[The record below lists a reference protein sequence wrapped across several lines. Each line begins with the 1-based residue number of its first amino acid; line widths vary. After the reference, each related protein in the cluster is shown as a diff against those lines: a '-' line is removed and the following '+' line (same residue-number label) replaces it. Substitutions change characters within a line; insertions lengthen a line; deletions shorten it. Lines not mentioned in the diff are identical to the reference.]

1 MITTALGQDIQ
12 DPEERKRFLHDNA
25 DKLVEMSY
33 HKAFD
38 SDELARKKTELSEV
52 CIEINDIEDAK
63 KIAMEGFKE
72 QMKPLKES
80 RQKLLEDIKSKGR
93 LVTEKVYQIVYQEET
108 TTAFYNSDGILISS
122 RPATKDELSP
132 TIFKLIR
139 EQA

>member
-1 MITTALGQDIQ
+1 MITKALGQDIQ

-63 KIAMEGFKE
+63 KNAMEGFKE

-80 RQKLLEDIKSKGR
+80 RQKLLDDIKSKGR
-93 LVTEKVYQIVYQEET
+93 LVTEKVYQIVYQEEK

-122 RPATKDELSP
+122 RSATKDELSP